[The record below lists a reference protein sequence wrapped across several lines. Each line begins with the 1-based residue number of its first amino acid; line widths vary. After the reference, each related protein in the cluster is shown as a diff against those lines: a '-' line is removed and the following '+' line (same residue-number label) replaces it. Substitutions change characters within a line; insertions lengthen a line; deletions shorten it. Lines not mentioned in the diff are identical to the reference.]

1 MAKKKPY
8 IVTVGNTSVTALN
21 RNEDGSYT
29 IATFD
34 GLAETTL
41 SISGDNT
48 PAEAIREA
56 LGALHLHTN
65 AKPEYVKCEDEV
77 VRQGIINHYEMMEQ
91 L

>member
-1 MAKKKPY
+1 MVKKKPY
-8 IVTVGNTSVTALN
+8 LVTVGNTSVTARN

-48 PAEAIREA
+48 PKEAIREA
-56 LGALHLHTN
+56 LGALSLHTD
-65 AKPEYVKCEDEV
+65 AKPEYVKCDNEEI
-77 VRQGIINHYEMMEQ
+77 RQGIIDYYEMMEQ